1 MANIGYNGTSP
12 FGARILTC
20 IRDIKDAQAQLQRC
34 IDMANNMTNGGTTPA
49 NLEGSTQFGVAA
61 GQGLNFYNAL
71 ASLNS
76 ALFAVPASRTPL
88 QASIDLDQG

>member
-1 MANIGYNGTSP
+1 MAIIGYNSSSP
-12 FGARILTC
+12 FGSKMARVVQ
-20 IRDIKDAQAQLQRC
+20 DVKEAQQLLSRC
-34 IDMANNMTNGGTTPA
+34 IDTANDMTNGGSTPA
-49 NLEGSTQFGVAA
+49 NLEGSAQFGVAT

-76 ALFAVPASRTPL
+76 ALFAAPASRTPL